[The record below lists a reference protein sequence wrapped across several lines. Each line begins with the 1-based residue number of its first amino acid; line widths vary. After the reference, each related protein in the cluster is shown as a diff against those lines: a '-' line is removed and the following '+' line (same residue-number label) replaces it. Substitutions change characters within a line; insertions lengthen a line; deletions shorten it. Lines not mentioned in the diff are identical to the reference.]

1 MTSAISTELKFVPLE
16 ARNWKGP
23 KVGRDEGR
31 AEYDEP
37 LNVAQ
42 RRRNGFHRIE
52 PVPTLTEKSVR

>member
-1 MTSAISTELKFVPLE
+1 MFRWKRVIGKARRSA
-16 ARNWKGP
+16 G
-23 KVGRDEGR
+23 DEGR
-31 AEYDEP
+31 AEHDEP

>member
-1 MTSAISTELKFVPLE
+1 LE